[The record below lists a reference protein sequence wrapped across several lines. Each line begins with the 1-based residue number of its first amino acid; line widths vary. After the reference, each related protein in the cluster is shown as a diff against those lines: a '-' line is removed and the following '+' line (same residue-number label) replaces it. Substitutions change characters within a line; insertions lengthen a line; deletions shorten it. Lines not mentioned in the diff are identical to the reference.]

1 MIISDFHVIGNKL
14 LQFRKKVH
22 LTQIE
27 VAELAGLSDRTY
39 ADIERGNVNM
49 RLDTLLRICSV
60 LHITPNDILTEE
72 PPAFQEYKDEILSQ
86 LNDSPPKV
94 QERKFRYEMH
104 IAGRYGCMFESERRV
119 CTKVFTGNTH

>member
-14 LQFRKKVH
+14 LQFRKKAH

-49 RLDTLLRICSV
+49 RLGTSY
-60 LHITPNDILTEE
+60 N
-72 PPAFQEYKDEILSQ
+72 AK
-86 LNDSPPKV
+86 
-94 QERKFRYEMH
+94 
-104 IAGRYGCMFESERRV
+104 
-119 CTKVFTGNTH
+119 

>member
-14 LQFRKKVH
+14 LQFRKKAH

-27 VAELAGLSDRTY
+27 VAELAGLSDRPY

-94 QERKFRYEMH
+94 QDTALKLLNIYMSSIE
-104 IAGRYGCMFESERRV
+104 
-119 CTKVFTGNTH
+119 

>member
-14 LQFRKKVH
+14 LQFRKRIH

-27 VAELAGLSDRTY
+27 VAEMAGLSDRTY

-49 RLDTLLRICSV
+49 RLDTLLRICNV

-72 PPAFQEYKDEILSQ
+72 PPISEEYKEEILTK
-86 LNDSPPKV
+86 LNNCPSKTQDTALKLLSIYMSSV
-94 QERKFRYEMH
+94 E
-104 IAGRYGCMFESERRV
+104 
-119 CTKVFTGNTH
+119 